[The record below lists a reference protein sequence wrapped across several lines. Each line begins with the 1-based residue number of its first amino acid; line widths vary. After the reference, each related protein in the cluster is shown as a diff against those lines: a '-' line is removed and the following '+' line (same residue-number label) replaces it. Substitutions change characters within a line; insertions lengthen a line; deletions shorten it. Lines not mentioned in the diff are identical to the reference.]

1 MNRRT
6 HLLGC
11 LRAACATAI
20 GMNAPLA
27 WASGRQG
34 TRPSPG
40 DGKVLL
46 LRHARAPGTF
56 DPPGFTPGDC
66 STQRNLDAT
75 GRAQAQAIGQWFKR
89 QRLAVDAV
97 LSSPWCRCMDTAQLA
112 FGQVQAWGAL
122 GSPVSLSPSQRQE
135 QLKDLRQR
143 LAAVKAQGGLQVWV
157 THMFVQQDLTGQS
170 TASGQGLLVQH
181 STPSDVVVMD
191 TWQFG

>member
-1 MNRRT
+1 MHRRT

-11 LRAACATAI
+11 LHAVCATAI
-20 GMNAPLA
+20 GMNVPMA
-27 WASGRQG
+27 WASGTNR
-34 TRPSPG
+34 TRPAPG
-40 DGKVLL
+40 DGRVLL

-112 FGQVQAWGAL
+112 FGQVQAWDAL
-122 GSPVSLSPSQRQE
+122 GSPVSLSPSQRQL
-135 QLKDLRQR
+135 QL
-143 LAAVKAQGGLQVWV
+143 
-157 THMFVQQDLTGQS
+157 
-170 TASGQGLLVQH
+170 
-181 STPSDVVVMD
+181 
-191 TWQFG
+191 

>member
-1 MNRRT
+1 MHRRT
-6 HLLGC
+6 HLIAC
-11 LRAACATAI
+11 LHAVCASAI
-20 GMNAPLA
+20 GMNVPMA
-27 WASGRQG
+27 WAAGINRA
-34 TRPSPG
+34 RPAPG
-40 DGKVLL
+40 DGRVLL

-56 DPPGFTPGDC
+56 DPPGFTLGDC
-66 STQRNLDAT
+66 STQRNLDAA
-75 GRAQAQAIGQWFKR
+75 GQAQAQAIGQWFDR
-89 QRLAVDAV
+89 QRLGVDAV

-112 FGQVQAWGAL
+112 FGQAQAWGAL
-122 GSPVSLSPSQRQE
+122 GSPVSLSPAQRQQ
-135 QLKDLRQR
+135 QLKDLRHR